1 MTKEKRFFGEQFA
14 YATSIY
20 SFLLMKEIKL
30 QENRVSYI
38 D

>member
-1 MTKEKRFFGEQFA
+1 MTKEERFFGEQLA

-30 QENRVSYI
+30 REQSFLY
-38 D
+38 